1 MTSEAFIETVRVA
14 RDLGHGIRDLLPP
27 WAHSIADAPYSLVS
41 NISFALT
48 VLRWRENL
56 DDHEVPPKR
65 IWLNGD
71 ALKAWFE
78 TVKSNRR
85 REMRGED
92 PDRSQDIEDPVEN
105 AAARGLLVG

>member
-56 DDHEVPPKR
+56 DDH
-65 IWLNGD
+65 